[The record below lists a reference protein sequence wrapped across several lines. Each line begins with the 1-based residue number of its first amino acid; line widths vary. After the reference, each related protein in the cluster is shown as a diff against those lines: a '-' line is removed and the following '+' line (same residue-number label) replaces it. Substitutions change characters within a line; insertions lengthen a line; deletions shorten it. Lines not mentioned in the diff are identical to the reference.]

1 MWRDDVLGIDPL
13 TGRPFAQQQI
23 PEDQAAVCENE
34 TLFADFASKHCCIRK
49 TTNKKGKK
57 LEDMCRSLDGDD
69 FFEPF
74 MVNRRESPST
84 HLLARSG

>member
-34 TLFADFASKHCCIRK
+34 TLFA
-49 TTNKKGKK
+49 
-57 LEDMCRSLDGDD
+57 EERSLKTCAAHWMEMTS
-69 FFEPF
+69 FIVEPF
-74 MVNRRESPST
+74 MVNRRESPSI
-84 HLLARSG
+84 HLLARSGSSRSLPVRWD